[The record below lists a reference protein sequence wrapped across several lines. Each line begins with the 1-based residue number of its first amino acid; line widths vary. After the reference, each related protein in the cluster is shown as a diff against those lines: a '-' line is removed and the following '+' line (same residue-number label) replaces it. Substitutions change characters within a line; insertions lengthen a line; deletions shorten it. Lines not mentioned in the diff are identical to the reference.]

1 MRNPIRSETDAFYLT
16 LASTLLICIAVGLG
30 AITEPVVGIAVLVS
44 AFVGALVWELCTK
57 DPDRRR
63 SLREAVA
70 AARRE
75 EPAGG
80 PRLLVIAN
88 RTLNDDELRAELRR
102 RAEAAT
108 EMELHIVVPIVTS
121 RVRYFASD
129 VDKELAQ
136 AGERLAAAL
145 SWARSEGIAA
155 TGRIGDP
162 NAALGAIEDE
172 LRRYGADEVIIST
185 FAFGKSNWLETGIVE
200 RLRDELD
207 IPVTHIVVEPAED
220 PGGDSP
226 SNGSRR
232 RRGLVSSRARRAAP
246 RSGVAESPDGSTL
259 PDHY

>member
-16 LASTLLICIAVGLG
+16 LASTLLICIAVALG
-30 AITEPVVGIAVLVS
+30 AITEPIVGIAVLIS
-44 AFVGALVWELCTK
+44 AFVGALVWELSTK

-70 AARRE
+70 AARRD

-88 RTLNDDELRAELRR
+88 RTLNDDELRVELRR
-102 RAEAAT
+102 RAEAAAKT
-108 EMELHIVVPIVTS
+108 EVHIVVPIVTS
-121 RVRYFASD
+121 RVRYIASD
-129 VDKELAQ
+129 VDKELAE

-172 LRRYGADEVIIST
+172 LRRYGADEVVIST

-200 RLRDELD
+200 RLREELD
-207 IPVTHIVVEPAED
+207 IPVKHVVVEGA

-232 RRGLVSSRARRAAP
+232 RRGLVSSRPRRVAP
-246 RSGVAESPDGSTL
+246 RSRAAESADCSTL
-259 PDHY
+259 TDH